1 MGCFETTLNY
11 RDHWLLQTADT
22 GVLFLYRTHS
32 VMNFESTELWFSVNV
47 LNTVSK
53 TKVPAKHYI
62 TLKF

>member
-1 MGCFETTLNY
+1 
-11 RDHWLLQTADT
+11 
-22 GVLFLYRTHS
+22 
-32 VMNFESTELWFSVNV
+32 MNFESTELWFSVNV